1 MLHSKQW
8 HYSLH
13 RDFQN
18 CYSTRRSPTGFF
30 SSNSTRV
37 PHTSSIHVCTYTS
50 REFSIQN
57 PILHAEDKELFEYYY
72 YYYIQRAKR
81 PSFQK
86 RNSTHRRQGDLLE
99 MHPCVPRTFQAFQ
112 PQDLPKAFIPDIPDI
127 PVFPVFPD
135 IPVVPDTPE
144 TFRTF
149 QSFMTFQP
157 FQAILQFYKV
167 PVSPGNPTHYS
178 ILRLECIFYKFYR
191 FYSSIGFHRKLHRV
205 PVEQLQTFYKHYIL
219 QRKGDVAISVRIDIF
234 SRIELF
240 LQTSCQVKRLITRMT
255 FNSFL
260 SCLMS
265 KVSIEITINT
275 SKWHERAKQWNGNS
289 HISLIS

>member
-18 CYSTRRSPTGFF
+18 CYSTQRSPTGFF

-37 PHTSSIHVCTYTS
+37 PTYTIHIQALYTCTHTS

-57 PILHAEDKELFEYYY
+57 PILHAEDKELFEY

-99 MHPCVPRTFQAFQ
+99 IHPCVL
-112 PQDLPKAFIPDIPDI
+112 QDLPKAFQ
-127 PVFPVFPD
+127 
-135 IPVVPDTPE
+135 
-144 TFRTF
+144 TF

-157 FQAILQFYKV
+157 FQAILQV
-167 PVSPGNPTHYS
+167 PVSPGNPPHSS
-178 ILRLECIFYKFYR
+178 ILRLECIFYIFYI

-205 PVEQLQTFYKHYIL
+205 PVEQYKHYKHYIL
-219 QRKGDVAISVRIDIF
+219 QRKGDVVI
-234 SRIELF
+234 L
-240 LQTSCQVKRLITRMT
+240 VKRVLVK
-255 FNSFL
+255 
-260 SCLMS
+260 MS
-265 KVSIEITINT
+265 
-275 SKWHERAKQWNGNS
+275 R
-289 HISLIS
+289 